1 MSRFVRPETTTI
13 ALSGGETLTIRRR
26 LSAGEARARTER
38 WTEQVEDPL
47 TGGVKLVP
55 RLTRAGLATITAYL
69 LDWSLTD
76 DAGHRVEI
84 QGIAQAELEA
94 IVDNLDGD
102 AFAEIRL
109 AIEAHEEALRA
120 ERDAQKKTDGPSAS
134 SPTSISP
141 AAAVG
146 AMSG

>member
-1 MSRFVRPETTTI
+1 MSRFVRPETTVLH
-13 ALSGGETLTIRRR
+13 LSGGDTLTIRKR
-26 LSAGEARARTER
+26 LTAGEARARTER
-38 WTEQVEDPL
+38 WTEQVDDPE

-69 LDWSLTD
+69 LDWTLTD
-76 DAGHRVEI
+76 DAGRLVDLHGLG
-84 QGIAQAELEA
+84 QGELET

-109 AIEAHEEALRA
+109 AIEAHEEA
-120 ERDAQKKTDGPSAS
+120 QKKTDGPSAS
-134 SPTSISP
+134 SPTSLSP
-141 AAAVG
+141 AAVAG

>member
-1 MSRFVRPETTTI
+1 MSRFVRPETTTLS
-13 ALSGGETLTIRRR
+13 LSGGDTITVRKRLT
-26 LSAGEARARTER
+26 AGEARARTER

-69 LDWSLTD
+69 LDWTLTD
-76 DAGHRVEI
+76 DAGRLVDLH
-84 QGIAQAELEA
+84 GIGQAELEA

-109 AIEAHEEALRA
+109 AIEAHEEAMRA

-134 SPTSISP
+134 SPTLRSL
-141 AAAVG
+141 AAVAG
-146 AMSG
+146 DTSG

>member
-120 ERDAQKKTDGPSAS
+120 ERDAQKKTAGPSAS

-141 AAAVG
+141 AAAAG

>member
-1 MSRFVRPETTTI
+1 MSRFVQPETTLLH
-13 ALSGGETLTIRRR
+13 LSGGDTITVRKRLT
-26 LSAGEARARTER
+26 AGEARARTER
-38 WTEQVEDPL
+38 WTEQVDDPE

-69 LDWSLTD
+69 LDWTLTD
-76 DAGHRVEI
+76 DAGHLVELR
-84 QGIAQAELEA
+84 GIAQADLET

-109 AIEAHEEALRA
+109 AIEAHEDAMRA
-120 ERDAQKKTDGPSAS
+120 EREAQKKTDGPSAS
-134 SPTSISP
+134 SPTSASP
-141 AAAVG
+141 AVVAG

>member
-13 ALSGGETLTIRRR
+13 ALSGGDTLTIRRR

-38 WTEQVEDPL
+38 WTEQVDDPA

-69 LDWSLTD
+69 LDWTLTD

-109 AIEAHEEALRA
+109 AIEAHEEAMRA

-134 SPTSISP
+134 SPTSTSP
-141 AAAVG
+141 AVAAG